1 MSDPTTSTSTAP
13 GQNLLI
19 RPFTQA
25 HLPGA
30 LLLSQ
35 QVGWPHRLEDW
46 ELNLALSQG
55 LVALEGARVAG
66 TTLCTRF
73 GDVALLNMIIVDGAL
88 RGRGLGRMLMAA
100 AMDLAA
106 GREMRLIATPEGQP
120 LYEKLGFHATGQIL
134 QHQGISRGGAPALP
148 VREGCAQD
156 VAELAR
162 MDLAASGLER
172 SAMIARIAQTGT
184 ILRADQGFA
193 LLRAFGRGH
202 VLGPVVAR
210 DTATASALID
220 EGARRMAGR
229 FLRID
234 LPKGTGLSDHVAKLG
249 LAHAGGGTA
258 MIRPPSGPA
267 AGQDFTTFALASQAL
282 G

>member
-1 MSDPTTSTSTAP
+1 MSDSPTSTAP
-13 GQNLLI
+13 GRNLVI
-19 RPFTQA
+19 RPFTKA

-30 LLLSQ
+30 LVLSR

-46 ELNLALSQG
+46 EMNLALSQG
-55 LVALEGARVAG
+55 VVALDGSRVAG

-73 GDVALLNMIIVDGAL
+73 GDVALLNMIIVDGAM

-100 AMDLAA
+100 AMELAA
-106 GREMRLIATPEGQP
+106 GCEMRLVATPEGQP
-120 LYEKLGFHATGQIL
+120 LYEKLGFQATGRIL
-134 QHQGISRGGAPALP
+134 QHQGIPQGGAPALP
-148 VREGCAQD
+148 VHESCVQD

-172 SAMIARIAQTGT
+172 SAMIARIAETGT

-202 VLGPVVAR
+202 VLGPVVAH
-210 DTATASALID
+210 DPATARALID
-220 EGARRMAGR
+220 EGAHRMAGQ

-234 LPKGTGLSDHVAKLG
+234 LPEGAGLSDHVASLG
-249 LAHAGGGTA
+249 LAHTGGGTA
-258 MIRPPSGPA
+258 MIRPPCGPA
-267 AGQDFTTFALASQAL
+267 ASGEFTTFALASQAL